1 MSAVPIETRGLGKQ
15 YGRMQAVADVT
26 MTVPEGSICGIVG
39 TNGAGKST
47 FLNMLLG
54 ITRPTTGSAQV
65 LGVDVRDSSGKWRQ
79 RLGYVTDQ
87 DWFFRQFTV
96 GEMVEYGRRTWKH
109 WDSARCQHLLDS
121 FELAKTQVVRSLS
134 KGMRV
139 QLAFVTALSLRPELF
154 ILDEPTSGLDAVV
167 KRQVLQL
174 IVQEAA
180 AGVTTL
186 IATHHLSELERI
198 ADRVAFFHKG
208 RVILQSTTEDAKRE
222 IRRIQTVFPQGMPDE
237 IRQAPGVLRIEQSG
251 SVYGVIVEHDP
262 EHILALCRR
271 HDPVYLEEMDVDF
284 EELFIHIMH
293 KEGYA
298 REQII
303 LD

>member
-1 MSAVPIETRGLGKQ
+1 MSIAPIETHGLGKHFGQ
-15 YGRMQAVADVT
+15 RQAVADVT
-26 MTVPEGSICGIVG
+26 MTVPAGSICGIVG

-54 ITRPTTGSAQV
+54 VIRPTTGSARV
-65 LGVDVRDSSGKWRQ
+65 LGADVRDLSGAWRQ
-79 RLGYVTDQ
+79 RVGYVTDQ

-96 GEMVEYGRRTWKH
+96 GETVEYGRRTWKH

-121 FELAKTQVVRSLS
+121 FELAKTQAVRSLS

-139 QLAFVTALSLRPELF
+139 QLAFVTALSLRPELL

-180 AGVTTL
+180 SGVTTL
-186 IATHHLSELERI
+186 FATHHLSELERI
-198 ADRVAFFHKG
+198 ADRIAFFHKG
-208 RVILQSTTEDAKRE
+208 RAILQANVEDVKRE
-222 IRRIQTVFPQGMPDE
+222 IRRIQTVFPHGLPDE
-237 IRQAPGVLRIEQSG
+237 VRQAPGVIAIEQSG
-251 SVYGVIVEHDP
+251 SVYSVIIDRDP
-262 EHILALCRR
+262 SQVLALCRR

-284 EELFIHIMH
+284 EELFIHIMQ

-298 REQII
+298 REKVV